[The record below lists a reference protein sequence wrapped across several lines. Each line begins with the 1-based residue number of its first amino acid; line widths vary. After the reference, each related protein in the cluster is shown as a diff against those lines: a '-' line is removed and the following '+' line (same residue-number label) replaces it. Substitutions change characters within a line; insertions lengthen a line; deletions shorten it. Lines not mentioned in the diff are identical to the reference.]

1 MIPSLSRTL
10 AWLVCSAAGISPLLA
25 LPAHSSIS
33 IISRWQASPVL
44 IQYVEFSPD
53 GSLLVTADGGGV
65 GALWQTTG
73 KRVAVLKGQRAPMFR
88 AHFHP
93 SKRTLTTTGY
103 DGTGWIW
110 NTQGQLVERF
120 QFHQAAT
127 ADTYELADSF
137 APARFV
143 SSSDDGTVVFHDQGG
158 KAIWSHQFSG
168 TTRQLRPSSLG
179 NLIAASS
186 DNGQLHLVEWAGHN
200 ATTVHSY
207 QTPHGRIN
215 LLRFSPDQQQIAVA
229 GTSGTVS
236 LFSRQGAPQ
245 IRVQASDRG
254 WSRGV
259 AFCNSP
265 QGDTFIT
272 IGDDG
277 SLRQWSADGKLI
289 SSLLLSPQSV
299 LTGVD
304 CKRGGNEAVV
314 VNASGELWMISVR
327 P

>member
-1 MIPSLSRTL
+1 MITSFSRAL
-10 AWLVCSAAGISPLLA
+10 RWLVCSAAGLSPLLA
-25 LPAHSSIS
+25 LPAHSSLS
-33 IISRWQASPVL
+33 ILAQWQASQVL
-44 IQYVEFSPD
+44 IQSVEFSPD

-65 GALWQTTG
+65 GGLWQTTG

-93 SKRTLTTTGY
+93 TKSTLITTGY
-103 DGTGWIW
+103 DGTAWIW
-110 NTQGQLVERF
+110 NKQGQLVERF

-127 ADTYELADSF
+127 ADAFELADTF

-158 KAIWSHQFSG
+158 KAIWSHQFTG

-200 ATTVHSY
+200 AISVRSF
-207 QTPHGRIN
+207 QTPFGRIN

-229 GTSGTVS
+229 GTTGTVS
-236 LFSRQGAPQ
+236 LFSRQGEPQ
-245 IRVQASDRG
+245 FHVQASDRA

-265 QGDTFIT
+265 QGDTLIT

-277 SLRQWSADGKLI
+277 SLRQWSTDGKLL
-289 SSLLLSPQSV
+289 SALLLSPQSA